1 MKVAANRARGFA
13 GRPDPKAAG
22 FLIYGPDPQEVDDL
36 RLRLVAALS
45 ARGEAE
51 MTRMDP
57 QEARRDPAALTDALR
72 AAGLFGGM
80 PILLLEGASDG
91 VAPAIATA
99 TDGLSADMG
108 ALVVTA
114 GQLPARSRLR
124 KLFEEGEALAALPVF
139 AQTLDRAG
147 LEALLREQGV
157 NTMSED
163 GLGALAGFAEGADP
177 AEVRAVARTLG
188 LYALD
193 SERPLNAA
201 DVEALLPASLEG
213 EVDAVVEATAARKA
227 DAALA
232 AFARIAAQGAGAAG
246 VALALGRHF
255 RRLHLLCTASDGP
268 EAAAGRLR
276 PPVFGPRRDS
286 LLRAAR
292 AWPPRAA
299 ETALRMI
306 LDAEFTLRSTGGPP
320 DRAVVERL
328 IVRLSML
335 RAN

>member
-1 MKVAANRARGFA
+1 MKIAANRARGFA
-13 GRPDPKAAG
+13 GRPDPNAAG
-22 FLIYGPDPQEVDDL
+22 FLIYGPDPLEVDDL
-36 RLRLVAALS
+36 RLRLVATLS

-51 MTRMDP
+51 TTRMEP

-72 AAGLFGGM
+72 ATGLFGGM

-99 TDGLSADMG
+99 TDGLSTDMG

-124 KLFEEGEALAALPVF
+124 KLFEESEALAALPVF
-139 AQTLDRAG
+139 PQTFDRAG
-147 LEALLREQGV
+147 LEAILREQGLASV
-157 NTMSED
+157 SEEA
-163 GLGALAGFAEGADP
+163 LGALAAFAEGADG

-201 DVEALLPASLEG
+201 DVEVLLPASLEG

-232 AFARIAAQGAGAAG
+232 AFARIAAQGAGAA
-246 VALALGRHF
+246 LALGRHF
-255 RRLHLLCTASDGP
+255 RRLHLLSTASDGP

-286 LLRAAR
+286 LVRAAR